1 MKIFE
6 MEQAVNNWHLRACKL
21 FEYAEKNKDNFVKSF
36 KSYYL
41 ALKMYKR
48 VENGMKLIN
57 ECRNS
62 NIL

>member
-21 FEYAEKNKDNFVKSF
+21 FEYAEKNKDNFF
-36 KSYYL
+36 KINKAFYL

-48 VENGMKLIN
+48 VEYGIN
-57 ECRNS
+57 RRRAD
-62 NIL
+62 